1 MRRVALLGSGETR
14 VGRDEGRCFDDASS
28 LVREGGGA
36 SYGRDAAG
44 GAASFGS
51 ASFSR
56 RRRSRGGAR
65 EGSPTRVVRLVF
77 VLDVFGKARF
87 RERGGALPGKPR
99 RILAR
104 PSLVLVLVLL
114 GDEMAPPR
122 RAAICAG
129 GGAGTA
135 PLGAPRRAFPETPR
149 ERGARSRRPPGVPSA
164 SRRPAFRARRG
175 KRRLPGCDRA
185 DGAREGGGRAH
196 RRADE
201 PGTSFSLSFHH
212 FLSVSSSAIVVRS
225 GRGSSGS
232 LSFAPGFVARRRRS
246 GVGSSAAPILVGRGS
261 LRSVGTTDARRRRVR
276 DDALGGFERAFRE
289 LPDLRNVR
297 EIQKRRPCLGAVRR
311 RVPPPPPRRVRESSS
326 RASME
331 PSESYQTTVDADT
344 FHPRAPDPNDAA
356 KVRPRRGLARPRR
369 RLARRRPRRN
379 GAPRSSPSPASAS
392 RDPDPSMPP

>member
-14 VGRDEGRCFDDASS
+14 VGRDEGRCFNDASS

-56 RRRSRGGAR
+56 RRRSRVGPR

-99 RILAR
+99 RVLAR

-114 GDEMAPPR
+114 GDEHG
-122 RAAICAG
+122 AA
-129 GGAGTA
+129 
-135 PLGAPRRAFPETPR
+135 
-149 ERGARSRRPPGVPSA
+149 
-164 SRRPAFRARRG
+164 
-175 KRRLPGCDRA
+175 
-185 DGAREGGGRAH
+185 EGGGGDLRGRGGGGGRRVRRPGARFQK
-196 RRADE
+196 RRANEARDPGDHRASPRRRGGPRSARVAGNGVFRVAIARGRRARGRGGVARTAAPMS

-246 GVGSSAAPILVGRGS
+246 GRRSRATTPILVGRGS
-261 LRSVGTTDARRRRVR
+261 LRLGRNDRR
-276 DDALGGFERAFRE
+276 
-289 LPDLRNVR
+289 
-297 EIQKRRPCLGAVRR
+297 
-311 RVPPPPPRRVRESSS
+311 
-326 RASME
+326 
-331 PSESYQTTVDADT
+331 
-344 FHPRAPDPNDAA
+344 
-356 KVRPRRGLARPRR
+356 
-369 RLARRRPRRN
+369 
-379 GAPRSSPSPASAS
+379 
-392 RDPDPSMPP
+392 